1 MTIAT
6 YFLFVLGCM
15 GAADI
20 ILFHAI
26 AQSIRRHWES
36 RQELVAHCLRG
47 PTYAAL
53 FVLVPNCVMQ
63 GAWFWV
69 LVALLAVCLA
79 ISLWDFAIERR
90 SRRLFGGPPIGEYRL
105 HVVMGILFVG
115 LLVTILCEATPWASL
130 HTTLTWEPAPSV
142 PSVLRWIL
150 TLMSIPVLLNGV
162 MDLVAALRVGHS
174 PRPAWTPPA
183 HQDESPLEAAR
194 RDDAP

>member
-6 YFLFVLGCM
+6 YLLFVLGCM

-36 RQELVAHCLRG
+36 RHELVAHSLRG
-47 PTYAAL
+47 PIYAAM

-69 LVALLAVCLA
+69 LVALLAVCLV
-79 ISLWDFAIERR
+79 ISVWDLAIERR
-90 SRRLFGGPPIGEYRL
+90 SRRLFGGPPKGEWML
-105 HVVMGILFVG
+105 HVAMGIVFLG
-115 LLVTILCEATPWASL
+115 LLVTALLEATPWARL
-130 HTTLTWEPAPSV
+130 PTMIAWQPPASV

-150 TLMSIPVLLNGV
+150 TLMSIPVLLSGV
-162 MDLVAALRVGHS
+162 MDLVAALRVDPTVIQIG
-174 PRPAWTPPA
+174 RA
-183 HQDESPLEAAR
+183 HV
-194 RDDAP
+194 